1 MDQPKV
7 NKSLSSEAVQAIAK
21 ALTMA
26 EVGRGRT
33 LLTRSEKAAPA
44 QYGCVRSQL
53 VKGPSCSCITRFARR
68 HGCYVIVMGCRGFT
82 ELRSFCLGCLTASA
96 HACNSPL
103 SLHNVVTYDV
113 VITVDNHDLDLK
125 PGMIAIGAIPFP
137 AD

>member
-53 VKGPSCSCITRFARR
+53 VKGRPAAAL
-68 HGCYVIVMGCRGFT
+68 HGLLVD
-82 ELRSFCLGCLTASA
+82 TA
-96 HACNSPL
+96 
-103 SLHNVVTYDV
+103 
-113 VITVDNHDLDLK
+113 
-125 PGMIAIGAIPFP
+125 AI
-137 AD
+137 